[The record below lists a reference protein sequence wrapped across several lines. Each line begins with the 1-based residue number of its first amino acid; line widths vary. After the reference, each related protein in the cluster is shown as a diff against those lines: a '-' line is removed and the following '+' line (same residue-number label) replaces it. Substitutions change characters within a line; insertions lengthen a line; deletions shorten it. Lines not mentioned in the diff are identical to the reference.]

1 MGNLNKK
8 FIVKEA
14 EGILEECEFREN
26 LKKKQLVE
34 INKQYKNL
42 KREKFN
48 TKDNNSTYVNYII
61 NYNNMKIGNLIYK
74 DKRDN

>member
-26 LKKKQLVE
+26 LKKKQLIE
-34 INKQYKNL
+34 INNKYKNL
-42 KREKFN
+42 KK
-48 TKDNNSTYVNYII
+48 K
-61 NYNNMKIGNLIYK
+61 NLILK
-74 DKRDN
+74 IITALMSIILLTIII